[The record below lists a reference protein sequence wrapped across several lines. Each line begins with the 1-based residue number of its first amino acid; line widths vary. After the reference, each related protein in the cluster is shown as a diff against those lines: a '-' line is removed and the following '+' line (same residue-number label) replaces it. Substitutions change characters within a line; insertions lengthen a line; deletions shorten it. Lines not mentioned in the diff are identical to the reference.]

1 MSSTDFDALCD
12 RLRTLSRTPVLLVA
26 CDYDGTLSPI
36 VSDPM
41 QAFPHRETV
50 VALRNL
56 AALDRTHV
64 AVISGRSL
72 RDLAQL
78 SGLPDTVRL
87 VGSHGSEFDPDFA
100 AKLSDEQIALR
111 ARILAELQEL
121 ATEADGL
128 HVEEKPASIAFHYR
142 DASEAAARRAL
153 ERIESGPAAVAEV
166 HTKHG
171 KKVVELLVLPTD
183 KGHALSSVRHRTG
196 ATAVAFLGDDR
207 TDEDAFA
214 TLTGPDIGIKVG
226 EGDSLAAYRVA
237 DTAQVARVLATLVE
251 LREDWLSGGA
261 AVPIE
266 RLSILSDQ
274 RTAAL
279 VTPDARIS
287 WLCVPRLDSPAIFAE
302 LLDGPAAGH
311 FSVRAADGSHP
322 ESQVYRER
330 SMVLETRWPTFT
342 VTDYLDVSLGRS
354 RQRAGR
360 SDLIRML
367 RGRGRARIE
376 FAPRLDFGR
385 VPTHLARRPNGLKV
399 EGWVEPIVLHS
410 PGVSWEIREEGL
422 HHTAHAEVDLGE
434 GGGANAIAFELR
446 YGTGSLDSTVRSAT
460 ERRDLTDAAWA
471 SWAERLVLPRLEPQ
485 RVLRSALLLKA
496 LCHTP
501 TGAIAA
507 AATTSLPEHIGGV
520 RNWDYRF
527 CWLRDAALTAKALV
541 RLDSYGEALAFLDW
555 MLSVVDA
562 APSPGMLQ
570 PLYTFTGGQV
580 PSEAD
585 ISELAGYA
593 ASRPVRVANSASHQ
607 IQLDVFGPIVNLV
620 HELMLRE
627 APISPDHWRV
637 VEAMV
642 EAVSERWRE
651 PDHGIWELRLHPR
664 NHVYSKTMCW
674 LTLDRALAIAQTLRD
689 EERPE
694 WRALRD
700 AIAAD
705 ILDKGYRKSIDTFTS
720 SYEDDSIDAA
730 SLHVGL
736 SGLLAPDD
744 PRFASTVAAVER
756 TLRDGPTVYRYRVD
770 DGLPGRE
777 GGFHLCTSWLIDA
790 YHMIGRQ
797 RDARA
802 LFDELLALIG
812 PTGLLSEEYDTATGL
827 ALGNVP
833 QAYSHLGMIENA
845 LRLSADD

>member
-1 MSSTDFDALCD
+1 VSSTDFDALRD
-12 RLRTLSRTPVLLVA
+12 RLTSLSRTSVLLVA

-36 VSDPM
+36 VSDPT
-41 QAFPHRETV
+41 QAFPHRETL

-78 SGLPDTVRL
+78 SGLPDTIRL

-111 ARILAELQEL
+111 AQILAELQEL
-121 ATEADGL
+121 AAEGDGL
-128 HVEEKPASIAFHYR
+128 HIEEKPASIALHYR
-142 DASEAAARRAL
+142 NASEAAAQRAL
-153 ERIESGPAAVAEV
+153 ERVATGPAAVADV
-166 HTKHG
+166 YTKHG

-183 KGHALSSVRHRTG
+183 KGHALDSVRHRTG

-214 TLTGPDIGIKVG
+214 TLTGPDVGIKVG
-226 EGDSLAAYRVA
+226 AGDTLAKYRVD
-237 DTAQVARVLATLVE
+237 DTQAVARVLAMLLE
-251 LREDWLSGGA
+251 LREEWLSGGA

-266 RLSILSDQ
+266 RLSLLSDQ
-274 RTAAL
+274 RTAAR
-279 VTPDARIS
+279 VTPDARVS

-311 FSVRAADGSHP
+311 FSVRAVDGSRP
-322 ESQVYRER
+322 VSQAYRHQ
-330 SMVLETRWPTFT
+330 SMVLETRWPSFS
-342 VTDYLDVSLGRS
+342 VTDYLDISLGRS

-385 VPTHLARRPNGLKV
+385 VPTRLARRPNGLKV

-410 PGVSWEIREEGL
+410 PGVNWEIREEGP

-434 GGGANAIAFELR
+434 RGGTSYVALDLR
-446 YGTGSLDSTVRSAT
+446 YGTGSLENTLRSAT

-471 SWAERLVLPRLEPQ
+471 SWAERLVLPRIEPQ

-527 CWLRDAALTAKALV
+527 CWLRDAALTAKALA

-555 MLSVVDA
+555 MLSVVDV

-570 PLYTFTGGQV
+570 PLYTFSGGQV

-585 ISELAGYA
+585 ISELGGYA

-607 IQLDVFGPIVNLV
+607 IQLDVYGPIVGLV

-627 APISPDHWRV
+627 APISPDHWRL

-642 EAVSERWRE
+642 QAVSDRWRE

-674 LTLDRALAIAQTLRD
+674 LTLDRALALSRTLRD
-689 EERPE
+689 EQRPE
-694 WRALRD
+694 WKALRD
-700 AIAAD
+700 TIAAD
-705 ILDKGYRKSIDTFTS
+705 IFDKGYRKSIGAFTA

-736 SGLLAPDD
+736 SGLVEPDD

-756 TLRDGPTVYRYRVD
+756 TLRDGPTVYRYRID
-770 DGLPGRE
+770 DGLPGHE

-790 YHMIGRQ
+790 YHMIGRRQ
-797 RDARA
+797 DARA
-802 LFDELLALIG
+802 LFDELLTLIG
-812 PTGLLSEEYDTATGL
+812 PTGLLSEEYDVETGL

-833 QAYSHLGMIENA
+833 QAYSHLGLIENA
-845 LRLSADD
+845 LRLSSDS

>member
-1 MSSTDFDALCD
+1 VSSTDFDALCD

-121 ATEADGL
+121 AAEADGL

-311 FSVRAADGSHP
+311 FSVRAADGSRP
-322 ESQVYRER
+322 ESQIYRDR
-330 SMVLETRWPTFT
+330 SMVLETRWPTFS

-410 PGVSWEIREEGL
+410 PSVSWEIREEGL

-434 GGGANAIAFELR
+434 GRGANAIAFELR
-446 YGTGSLDSTVRSAT
+446 YGTGILDNTVRSAT

-570 PLYTFTGGQV
+570 PLYTFSGGQV

-802 LFDELLALIG
+802 LFDELLSLIG

-845 LRLSADD
+845 LRLSADV